1 MMDGLSVTNST
12 SSSAHTSKP
21 PAGATDRMQCDE
33 DDLLVDWESSIASG
47 QSASVLPVA
56 LPVPGAVKRRLHQLL
71 NGTSSATQGLSSPTS
86 SECSDMVREAAA
98 HYSIHLL
105 CNSFTASWLFYC
117 RMTQEQTFRSLM
129 MQMKNAVQKSYSA
142 VAHTRSCRNLCK
154 S

>member
-12 SSSAHTSKP
+12 SSSVHTSKP

-86 SECSDMVREAAA
+86 SECSDMVREAAMVITRFI
-98 HYSIHLL
+98 S
-105 CNSFTASWLFYC
+105 
-117 RMTQEQTFRSLM
+117 
-129 MQMKNAVQKSYSA
+129 SA
-142 VAHTRSCRNLCK
+142 IPSPPRGCSTVG
-154 S
+154 